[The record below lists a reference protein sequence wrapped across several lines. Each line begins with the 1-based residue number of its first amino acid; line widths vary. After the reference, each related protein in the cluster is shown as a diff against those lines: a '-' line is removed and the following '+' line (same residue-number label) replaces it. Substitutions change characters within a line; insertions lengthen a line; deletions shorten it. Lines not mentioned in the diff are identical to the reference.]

1 MTAFSQSSGLV
12 DSASGAEVVVDG
24 VDAAADCIELVKL
37 EDMLVARFTEVVGAA
52 TDKVVIW
59 PLMVVATNATE
70 GIELVLVVSS
80 RGARTA
86 ARAVDVHK
94 AKPTK
99 NWMPKTMIREVMTD
113 LRSRCWSFN
122 GNKTHAK
129 SKRGGWEMKETR
141 SEH

>member
-1 MTAFSQSSGLV
+1 MTAFPQSSGLV
-12 DSASGAEVVVDG
+12 DSASGAEVVVDD

-52 TDKVVIW
+52 TDTVVIW

-99 NWMPKTMIREVMTD
+99 NWIPKTMIREVMTD
-113 LRSRCWSFN
+113 LRSVAGASM
-122 GNKTHAK
+122 GT
-129 SKRGGWEMKETR
+129 KRTQKANAEVGK
-141 SEH
+141 